1 MCGLLSCQ
9 LELTF
14 CHVFL
19 QPWGTGSQTY
29 YIQHFSLLTTTF
41 IFVMGLL
48 FKVNGVSQA
57 SPAFHGLSVM
67 MVLLC
72 ISFGLSW
79 VVCMTAGVAA
89 TIRRKHA
96 VKKGLRLIGP
106 DARADVLTENA
117 LMVVSEGSRPSMLL
131 TPGDASGCLVGEAAS
146 KLIGAV
152 PDVVSV
158 GDASGTADSLDRRR
172 RASLMRGQDG
182 SQ

>member
-1 MCGLLSCQ
+1 MGHYGSRQ

-89 TIRRKHA
+89 TIRRKRA
-96 VKKGLRLIGP
+96 VKKGLRLSGP
-106 DARADVLTENA
+106 DTRADVLTENA
-117 LMVVSEGSRPSMLL
+117 LMVVSEDAGRALCRTNYGCQGDGPGGAGS
-131 TPGDASGCLVGEAAS
+131 GASDRGEAAHKDS
-146 KLIGAV
+146 ASTDGPGSLTT
-152 PDVVSV
+152 VS
-158 GDASGTADSLDRRR
+158 
-172 RASLMRGQDG
+172 
-182 SQ
+182 